1 MLETISIFSPN
12 IYYFIAIIACLHS
25 FNILSK
31 LFKKVVDVNDINS
44 IIINDINHRSGT

>member
-25 FNILSK
+25 FNILK
-31 LFKKVVDVNDINS
+31 LFKKVADVIDINS